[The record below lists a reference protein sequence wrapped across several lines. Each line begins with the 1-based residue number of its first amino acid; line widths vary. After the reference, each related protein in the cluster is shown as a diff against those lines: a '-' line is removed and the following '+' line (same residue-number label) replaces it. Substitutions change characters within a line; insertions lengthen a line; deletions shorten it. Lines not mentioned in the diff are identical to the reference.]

1 MQTEHTLEIKKIIAG
16 GNGLGHLDDGMV
28 VMTPFVLPGE
38 RVNVAKLKQFSGH
51 IQATTLSIKQP
62 SPQRCPPLCPQ
73 FGTCGGCSLQ
83 HTPYSNQLAIK
94 QEILFETL
102 IRGHVLPEKKI
113 PLPLPSPHSE
123 EYRYKIRLHL
133 AKNGRIGFHKMQS
146 HALVSITH
154 CPLAAPALN
163 RVLLNLSAS
172 GLLPEIASSCNQ
184 IELICSPK
192 DTTVAATLFLS
203 ETRQPS
209 RTLLET
215 MLSIINLKGLMLQ
228 HKRQTMFI
236 PKPILLRQSFST
248 ATHHY
253 TLQWD
258 NRSFFQIN
266 PQQNQQLI
274 DIVLTAAGTVAGK
287 KILDLFCGM
296 GNFSIPLALRG
307 ARVTGVE
314 LNKNAVAAARTNARN
329 AEIHESKFITAD
341 VSRYLRQLANMQSR
355 FDIVLL
361 DPPRKGLGHATEV
374 LAQIPAEM
382 IVYIS
387 CDLATLTRDLK
398 TLVKKY
404 RLMSV
409 TPIDMFPHTHHIE
422 CVAVLEKN

>member
-1 MQTEHTLEIKKIIAG
+1 VQTEHTLEIKKIIAG
-16 GNGLGHLDDGMV
+16 GKGLGHLDDGMV

-38 RVNVAKLKQFSGH
+38 IVNVAKLKQFSGH
-51 IQATTLSIKQP
+51 IQAATLSIEQP
-62 SPQRCPPLCPQ
+62 SPQRCLPLCPQ

-94 QEILFETL
+94 KEILLETL
-102 IRGHVLPEKKI
+102 ARGHVLPEKNI
-113 PLPLPSPHSE
+113 PPPLPSPLSE
-123 EYRYKIRLHL
+123 GYRYKIRLHL
-133 AKNGRIGFHKMQS
+133 TKNGRIGFHKMQS
-146 HALVSITH
+146 HALVNITH

-163 RVLLNLSAS
+163 TVLRDLSAS

-184 IELICSPK
+184 IELICSPG
-192 DTTVAATLFLS
+192 DTTAATLFL
-203 ETRQPS
+203 TGTKQPP

-215 MLSIINLKGLMLQ
+215 MLERIDLDGLMLQ
-228 HKRQTMFI
+228 HKRQTTFI
-236 PKPILLRQSFST
+236 PKPIFFRQSFST
-248 ATHHY
+248 EEHHY
-253 TLQWD
+253 ALQWD

-266 PQQNQQLI
+266 PQQNRQLI
-274 DIVLTAAGTVAGK
+274 DIVLAAAGNVAGK

-307 ARVTGVE
+307 AVVTAVE
-314 LNKNAVAAARTNARN
+314 LNKNAVAAARNNARN
-329 AEIHESKFITAD
+329 AKIHESKFIAAD
-341 VSRYLRQLANMQSR
+341 VGRYLRQLTDKQSR

-361 DPPRKGLGHATEV
+361 DPPRQGLGHATGL
-374 LAQIPAEM
+374 LAQTAAEM

-387 CDLATLTRDLK
+387 CDPATLTRDLK

-409 TPIDMFPHTHHIE
+409 TPVDMFPHTHHIE